1 MIRTPSLAA
10 LAASAAL
17 LLGGC
22 TTTNN
27 YNYPDKARAAAPA
40 HETPGVCASQAFC
53 CISCSPGPPEDH
65 HSKLHPLH

>member
-1 MIRTPSLAA
+1 MIRTPSFAA

-40 HETPGVCASQAFC
+40 ASETQAAGKAKNLSL
-53 CISCSPGPPEDH
+53 IH
-65 HSKLHPLH
+65 I